1 MLYFIVHNHTLVV
14 FKRNLEKDKLILQ
27 SKVKFHHSLLSTI
40 YDPKLLSNV
49 IAQSL
54 DELNEKIVLE
64 NQEASIVINDELLS
78 HSLVISSAKDD
89 IKLAEKIKNELQ
101 TKWKDLFN
109 NYFYIAESRKSS
121 KKFIH
126 VVEIN
131 HYLKEKI
138 KLNFNNSGIDIKGL
152 IPLSSV
158 ILAQAKTTQYRV
170 FKSLKNYFIFNYSRK
185 GFSFFKANYS
195 GKKKTFNK
203 VVGLN
208 DLQKIAEG
216 TLKKSNSKYLLFSD
230 LDIVKTLSQ
239 LIDISSPMLNFI
251 NPVGIQIIDDST
263 YKRKRTFTKQKKETN
278 FFNYFRNIV
287 AAFLTLILL
296 VFSLWSINKTDLKS
310 LNTEVVSDMI
320 EEPVVTD
327 VRVKENPFEFY
338 NAKSYS
344 MINVFDSIVTE
355 YGNSISMLSIVDGV
369 VSAEGNEDLL
379 SLLNGVDPNA
389 VKQIDLSK
397 NKVVYKIDPYLPTD
411 LSKNSTSISNFLNWI
426 LDIEEI
432 EFKIIDGVLLDREV
446 GNIILR
452 IEGLELSN
460 EIIDQITNY
469 NNFIMR
475 KILFT
480 KADNSIHFYITV
492 LS

>member
-27 SKVKFHHSLLSTI
+27 SKVKFHHSLSSTI

-78 HSLVISSAKDD
+78 HSLVISSIKDD

-101 TKWKDLFN
+101 IKWKDLFN

-158 ILAQAKTTQYRV
+158 MLAQAKTTQYRV
-170 FKSLKNYFIFNYSRK
+170 VKSLKNYFIFNYSRK

-195 GKKKTFNK
+195 GRKKTFNK
-203 VVGLN
+203 IIGLN

-216 TLKKSNSKYLLFSD
+216 TIKKSNSKYLLFSD
-230 LDIVKTLSQ
+230 LDVIKTLSQ
-239 LIDISSPMLNFI
+239 LIDASSPILNFI

-263 YKRKRTFTKQKKETN
+263 YKRKKTFTKQKRETN
-278 FFNYFRNIV
+278 FFNYFRNII

-310 LNTEVVSDMI
+310 LNTEMVSDMI

-327 VRVKENPFEFY
+327 VIPTENPFEFY
-338 NAKSYS
+338 NAKSHS

-369 VSAEGNEDLL
+369 VSAEGNENLL

-432 EFKIIDGVLLDREV
+432 EFKIIDGVLLDTEV
-446 GNIILR
+446 DNIILR
-452 IEGLELSN
+452 IDGLELSN

-469 NNFIMR
+469 SNFIMR

-480 KADNSIHFYITV
+480 KDDNSIHFYITV

>member
-170 FKSLKNYFIFNYSRK
+170 VKSLKNYFIFNYSRK

-251 NPVGIQIIDDST
+251 NPVGIQIIDDSI

-320 EEPVVTD
+320 EEPVITD
-327 VRVKENPFEFY
+327 VIVKENPFEFY

>member
-1 MLYFIVHNHTLVV
+1 LLYFIVHNHTLVV

-27 SKVKFHHSLLSTI
+27 SKVKFHHSLSSTI

-78 HSLVISSAKDD
+78 HSLVISSIKDD

-101 TKWKDLFN
+101 IKWKDLFN

-158 ILAQAKTTQYRV
+158 MLAQAKTTQYRV
-170 FKSLKNYFIFNYSRK
+170 VKSLKNYFIFNYSRK

-195 GKKKTFNK
+195 GRKKTFNK
-203 VVGLN
+203 IIGLN

-216 TLKKSNSKYLLFSD
+216 TIKKSNSKYLLFSD

-239 LIDISSPMLNFI
+239 LIDISFPMLNFI

-263 YKRKRTFTKQKKETN
+263 YKRKKTFTKQKRETN
-278 FFNYFRNIV
+278 FFNYFRNII

-310 LNTEVVSDMI
+310 LNTEMVSDMI

-327 VRVKENPFEFY
+327 VIVRENPFEFY
-338 NAKSYS
+338 NAKSHS

-369 VSAEGNEDLL
+369 VSAEGNENLL

-432 EFKIIDGVLLDREV
+432 EFKIIDGVLLDTEV
-446 GNIILR
+446 DNIILR
-452 IEGLELSN
+452 IDGLELSN

-469 NNFIMR
+469 SNFIMR

-480 KADNSIHFYITV
+480 KDDNSIHFYITV

>member
-1 MLYFIVHNHTLVV
+1 LLYFIVHNHTLVV

-170 FKSLKNYFIFNYSRK
+170 VKSLKNYFIFNYSRK

-251 NPVGIQIIDDST
+251 NPVGIQIIDDSI

-320 EEPVVTD
+320 EEPVITD
-327 VRVKENPFEFY
+327 VIVKENPFEFY

>member
-452 IEGLELSN
+452 IDGLELSN
-460 EIIDQITNY
+460 EVIDQITNY

>member
-170 FKSLKNYFIFNYSRK
+170 VKSLKNYFIFNYSRK

-251 NPVGIQIIDDST
+251 NPVGIQIIDDSI

-320 EEPVVTD
+320 EEPVITD
-327 VRVKENPFEFY
+327 VIVKENPFEFY

-397 NKVVYKIDPYLPTD
+397 NKVVYKIDP
-411 LSKNSTSISNFLNWI
+411 
-426 LDIEEI
+426 
-432 EFKIIDGVLLDREV
+432 
-446 GNIILR
+446 
-452 IEGLELSN
+452 
-460 EIIDQITNY
+460 
-469 NNFIMR
+469 
-475 KILFT
+475 
-480 KADNSIHFYITV
+480 
-492 LS
+492 

>member
-1 MLYFIVHNHTLVV
+1 MLYFIVHNNTLVV

-27 SKVKFHHSLLSTI
+27 SKVKFHHSLSSTI

-78 HSLVISSAKDD
+78 HSLVISSEKDD

-101 TKWKDLFN
+101 IKWKDLLSD
-109 NYFYIAESRKSS
+109 YLYVAESRKSS

-138 KLNFNNSGIDIKGL
+138 KLNFNNFGIDIKAL
-152 IPLSSV
+152 VPLSSV
-158 ILAQAKTTQYRV
+158 ILSHTKTTQYGV
-170 FKSLKNYFIFNYSRK
+170 VKSLKNYLIFNYARK
-185 GFSFFKANYS
+185 GFSFFKATY
-195 GKKKTFNK
+195 GGRKKTFNK
-203 VVGLN
+203 IIGLN
-208 DLQKIAEG
+208 DLQKISEG

-230 LDIVKTLSQ
+230 LDVVKILSQ
-239 LIDISSPMLNFI
+239 LIDASSPILNFI
-251 NPVGIQIIDDST
+251 NPVGIQIIDGSA

-287 AAFLTLILL
+287 AAFLTLILV
-296 VFSLWSINKTDLKS
+296 VFLLWSVNKTDLKS

-327 VRVKENPFEFY
+327 VIPTENPFEFY
-338 NAKSYS
+338 NAKSHS

-355 YGNSISMLSIVDGV
+355 YGNSISLLSIVDGV
-369 VSAEGNEDLL
+369 VSAEGNESLL

-397 NKVVYKIDPYLPTD
+397 NKVVYKIDPYLPTE

-446 GNIILR
+446 DNIILR
-452 IEGLELSN
+452 IDGLELSN
-460 EIIDQITNY
+460 EIIDQITDY

>member
-27 SKVKFHHSLLSTI
+27 SKVKFHHSLSSTI

-78 HSLVISSAKDD
+78 HSLVISSIKDD

-101 TKWKDLFN
+101 IKWKDLFN

-138 KLNFNNSGIDIKGL
+138 KLNFNNFGIDIKAL
-152 IPLSSV
+152 VPLSSV
-158 ILAQAKTTQYRV
+158 ILAHTKTTQYGV
-170 FKSLKNYFIFNYSRK
+170 VKSLKNYFIFNYSRK

-195 GKKKTFNK
+195 GRKKTFNK
-203 VVGLN
+203 IIGLN

-216 TLKKSNSKYLLFSD
+216 TIKKSNSKYLLFSD

-239 LIDISSPMLNFI
+239 LIDISFPMLNFI

-263 YKRKRTFTKQKKETN
+263 YKRKKTFTKQKRETN

-310 LNTEVVSDMI
+310 LNTEMVSDMI

-327 VRVKENPFEFY
+327 VIVRENPFE
-338 NAKSYS
+338 S
-344 MINVFDSIVTE
+344 M
-355 YGNSISMLSIVDGV
+355 GISL
-369 VSAEGNEDLL
+369 
-379 SLLNGVDPNA
+379 
-389 VKQIDLSK
+389 
-397 NKVVYKIDPYLPTD
+397 
-411 LSKNSTSISNFLNWI
+411 
-426 LDIEEI
+426 
-432 EFKIIDGVLLDREV
+432 
-446 GNIILR
+446 
-452 IEGLELSN
+452 
-460 EIIDQITNY
+460 
-469 NNFIMR
+469 
-475 KILFT
+475 
-480 KADNSIHFYITV
+480 
-492 LS
+492 

>member
-1 MLYFIVHNHTLVV
+1 LLYFIVHNHTLVV

-109 NYFYIAESRKSS
+109 NFFYIAESRKSS

-452 IEGLELSN
+452 IDGLELSN
-460 EIIDQITNY
+460 EVIDQITNY

>member
-1 MLYFIVHNHTLVV
+1 M
-14 FKRNLEKDKLILQ
+14 FKRNLEKDKLIFQ
-27 SKVKFHHSLLSTI
+27 SKVKFHHSLSSTI

-54 DELNEKIVLE
+54 DELNEKIILE

-78 HSLVISSAKDD
+78 HSLIINSAKDD

-101 TKWKDLFN
+101 IKWKDLFS
-109 NYFYIAESRKSS
+109 NYFYIAETRKSS

-138 KLNFNNSGIDIKGL
+138 KLNFNNFGIDIKGL

-158 ILAQAKTTQYRV
+158 ILSHTKTTQYGV
-170 FKSLKNYFIFNYSRK
+170 VKSLKNYLIFNYSRK

-195 GKKKTFNK
+195 ARKKTFNK
-203 VVGLN
+203 IIGLD
-208 DLQKIAEG
+208 DLQKISEG
-216 TLKKSNSKYLLFSD
+216 TLKKSSSKYLLFSD
-230 LDIVKTLSQ
+230 LDIVKTLSE
-239 LIDISSPMLNFI
+239 LIDTSFPTLNFI
-251 NPVGIQIIDDST
+251 NPVGIQIIDDIT
-263 YKRKRTFTKQKKETN
+263 YKRKKIFTKQKKETN
-278 FFNYFRNIV
+278 FFNYFKNIV

-296 VFSLWSINKTDLKS
+296 VFVLQSINKTDLKS
-310 LNTEVVSDMI
+310 LNTEVISEMI
-320 EEPVVTD
+320 EEPVIIDTIAT
-327 VRVKENPFEFY
+327 ENPFEFY
-338 NAKSYS
+338 NAKSHS
-344 MINVFDSIVTE
+344 MINVFDLIVTE
-355 YGNSISMLSIVDGV
+355 YGDAVSILNIVDGV
-369 VSAEGNEDLL
+369 VSVEGGDESLL

-389 VKQIDLSK
+389 VRQIDLSK
-397 NKVVYKIDPYLPTD
+397 NKVVYKIDSYLPTD

-446 GNIILR
+446 DNVILR
-452 IEGLELSN
+452 IDGLELSN
-460 EIIDQITNY
+460 EIINQITNY

-475 KILFT
+475 KILFI

-492 LS
+492 LG

>member
-27 SKVKFHHSLLSTI
+27 SKVKFHHSLSSTI

-78 HSLVISSAKDD
+78 HSLVISSIKDD

-101 TKWKDLFN
+101 IKWKDLFN

-158 ILAQAKTTQYRV
+158 MLAQAKTTQYRV
-170 FKSLKNYFIFNYSRK
+170 VKSLKNYFIFNYSRK

-195 GKKKTFNK
+195 GRKKTFNK
-203 VVGLN
+203 IIGLN

-216 TLKKSNSKYLLFSD
+216 TIKKSNSKYLLFSD

-239 LIDISSPMLNFI
+239 LIDISFPMLNFI

-263 YKRKRTFTKQKKETN
+263 YKRKKTFTKQKRETN
-278 FFNYFRNIV
+278 FFNYFRNII

-310 LNTEVVSDMI
+310 LNTEMVSDMI

-327 VRVKENPFEFY
+327 VIVRENPFEFY
-338 NAKSYS
+338 NAKSHS

-432 EFKIIDGVLLDREV
+432 EFKIIDGVLLDTEV
-446 GNIILR
+446 DNIILR
-452 IEGLELSN
+452 IDGLELSN

-469 NNFIMR
+469 SNFIMR

-480 KADNSIHFYITV
+480 KDDNSIHFYITV

>member
-27 SKVKFHHSLLSTI
+27 SKVKFHHSLSSTI

-64 NQEASIVINDELLS
+64 NQEASIVVNDELLS
-78 HSLVISSAKDD
+78 HSLVISSIKDD

-101 TKWKDLFN
+101 IKWKDLFN

-158 ILAQAKTTQYRV
+158 MLAQAKTPQYRV
-170 FKSLKNYFIFNYSRK
+170 VKSLKNYFIFNYSRK

-195 GKKKTFNK
+195 GRKKTFNK
-203 VVGLN
+203 IIGLN

-239 LIDISSPMLNFI
+239 LIDISFPMLNFI

-263 YKRKRTFTKQKKETN
+263 YKRKKTFTKQKRETN

-310 LNTEVVSDMI
+310 LNTEMVSDMI

-327 VRVKENPFEFY
+327 VIVRENPFEFY
-338 NAKSYS
+338 NAKSHS

-369 VSAEGNEDLL
+369 VSAEGNENLL

-432 EFKIIDGVLLDREV
+432 EFKIIDGVLLDTEV
-446 GNIILR
+446 DNIILR
-452 IEGLELSN
+452 IDGLELSN

-469 NNFIMR
+469 SNFIMR

-480 KADNSIHFYITV
+480 KDDNSIHFYITV

>member
-1 MLYFIVHNHTLVV
+1 M
-14 FKRNLEKDKLILQ
+14 FKRNLEKDKLIFQ
-27 SKVKFHHSLLSTI
+27 SKVKFHHSLSSTI

-54 DELNEKIVLE
+54 DELNEKIILE

-78 HSLVISSAKDD
+78 HSLIINSAKDD

-101 TKWKDLFN
+101 IKWKDLFS
-109 NYFYIAESRKSS
+109 NYFYIAETRKSS
-121 KKFIH
+121 KNFIH

-138 KLNFNNSGIDIKGL
+138 KLNFGIDIKGL

-158 ILAQAKTTQYRV
+158 ILSHTKTTQYGV
-170 FKSLKNYFIFNYSRK
+170 VKSLKNYLIFNYSRK
-185 GFSFFKANYS
+185 GFSFFKANY
-195 GKKKTFNK
+195 GARKKTFNK
-203 VVGLN
+203 IIGLD
-208 DLQKIAEG
+208 DLQKISEG

-230 LDIVKTLSQ
+230 LDIVKTLSE
-239 LIDISSPMLNFI
+239 LIDTSFPTLNFI
-251 NPVGIQIIDDST
+251 NPVGIQIIDDIT
-263 YKRKRTFTKQKKETN
+263 YKRKKTFTKQKKKTN
-278 FFNYFRNIV
+278 FFNYFKNIV

-296 VFSLWSINKTDLKS
+296 VFVLQSINKTDLKL
-310 LNTEVVSDMI
+310 LNTEVISEMI
-320 EEPVVTD
+320 EKPVITD
-327 VRVKENPFEFY
+327 AIATENPFEFY
-338 NAKSYS
+338 NAKSHS
-344 MINVFDSIVTE
+344 MINVFDLIVTE
-355 YGNSISMLSIVDGV
+355 YGDAVSILNIVDGV
-369 VSAEGNEDLL
+369 VSVEGGDESLL

-397 NKVVYKIDPYLPTD
+397 NKVVYKIDSYLPTD

-446 GNIILR
+446 DNVILR
-452 IEGLELSN
+452 IDGLELSN
-460 EIIDQITNY
+460 EIINQITNY

-475 KILFT
+475 KILFI

-492 LS
+492 LG

>member
-27 SKVKFHHSLLSTI
+27 SKVKFHHSLSSTI

-78 HSLVISSAKDD
+78 HSLVISSIKDD

-101 TKWKDLFN
+101 IKWKDLFN

-158 ILAQAKTTQYRV
+158 MLAQAKTTQYRV
-170 FKSLKNYFIFNYSRK
+170 VKSLKNYFIFNYSRK

-195 GKKKTFNK
+195 GRKKTFNK
-203 VVGLN
+203 IIGLN

-216 TLKKSNSKYLLFSD
+216 TIKKSNSKYLLFSD

-239 LIDISSPMLNFI
+239 LIDISFPMLNFI

-263 YKRKRTFTKQKKETN
+263 YKRKKTFTKQKRETN
-278 FFNYFRNIV
+278 FFNYFRNII

-310 LNTEVVSDMI
+310 LNTEMVSDMI

-327 VRVKENPFEFY
+327 VIVRENPFEFY
-338 NAKSYS
+338 NAKSHS

-369 VSAEGNEDLL
+369 VSAEGNENLL

-432 EFKIIDGVLLDREV
+432 EFKIIDGVLLDTEV
-446 GNIILR
+446 DNIILR
-452 IEGLELSN
+452 IDGLELSN

-469 NNFIMR
+469 SNFIMR

>member
-27 SKVKFHHSLLSTI
+27 SKVKFHHSLSSTI

-64 NQEASIVINDELLS
+64 NQEASIVVNDELLS
-78 HSLVISSAKDD
+78 HSLVISSIKDD

-101 TKWKDLFN
+101 IKWKDLFN

-158 ILAQAKTTQYRV
+158 MLAQAKTTQYRV
-170 FKSLKNYFIFNYSRK
+170 VKSLKNYFIFNYSRK

-195 GKKKTFNK
+195 GRKKTFNK
-203 VVGLN
+203 IIGLN

-216 TLKKSNSKYLLFSD
+216 TIKKSNSKYLLFSD

-239 LIDISSPMLNFI
+239 LIDISFPMLNFI

-263 YKRKRTFTKQKKETN
+263 YKRKKTFTKQKRETN

-296 VFSLWSINKTDLKS
+296 VFSLWSI
-310 LNTEVVSDMI
+310 VI
-320 EEPVVTD
+320 
-327 VRVKENPFEFY
+327 VRENPFEFY
-338 NAKSYS
+338 NAKSHS

-369 VSAEGNEDLL
+369 VSAEGNENLL

-432 EFKIIDGVLLDREV
+432 EFKIIDGVLLDTEV
-446 GNIILR
+446 DNIILR
-452 IEGLELSN
+452 IDGLELSN

-469 NNFIMR
+469 SNFIMR

-480 KADNSIHFYITV
+480 KDDNSIHFYITV

>member
-27 SKVKFHHSLLSTI
+27 SKVKFHHSLSSTI

-78 HSLVISSAKDD
+78 HSLVISSIKDD

-101 TKWKDLFN
+101 IKWKDLFN

-158 ILAQAKTTQYRV
+158 MLAQAKTTQYRV
-170 FKSLKNYFIFNYSRK
+170 VKSLKNYFIFNYSRK

-195 GKKKTFNK
+195 GRKKTFNK
-203 VVGLN
+203 IIGLN

-216 TLKKSNSKYLLFSD
+216 TIKKSNSKYLLFSD

-239 LIDISSPMLNFI
+239 LIDISFPMLNFI

-263 YKRKRTFTKQKKETN
+263 YKRKKTFTKQKRETN
-278 FFNYFRNIV
+278 FFNYFRNII

-310 LNTEVVSDMI
+310 LNTEMVSDMI

-327 VRVKENPFEFY
+327 VIVRENPFEFY
-338 NAKSYS
+338 NAKSHS

-369 VSAEGNEDLL
+369 VSAEGNENLL

-432 EFKIIDGVLLDREV
+432 EFKIIDGVLLDTEV
-446 GNIILR
+446 DNIILR
-452 IEGLELSN
+452 IDGLELSN

-469 NNFIMR
+469 SNFIMR

-480 KADNSIHFYITV
+480 KDDNSIHFYITV

>member
-27 SKVKFHHSLLSTI
+27 SKVKFHHSLSSTI

-170 FKSLKNYFIFNYSRK
+170 VKSLKNYFIFNYSRK

-251 NPVGIQIIDDST
+251 NPVGIQIIDDSI

-320 EEPVVTD
+320 EEPVITD
-327 VRVKENPFEFY
+327 VIVKENPFEFY

>member
-109 NYFYIAESRKSS
+109 NFFYIAESRKSS

-452 IEGLELSN
+452 IDGLELSN
-460 EIIDQITNY
+460 EVIDQITNY

>member
-158 ILAQAKTTQYRV
+158 ILAQGKTTQYRV
-170 FKSLKNYFIFNYSRK
+170 VKSLKNYFIFNYSRK

-251 NPVGIQIIDDST
+251 NPVGIQIIDDSI

-320 EEPVVTD
+320 EEPVITD
-327 VRVKENPFEFY
+327 VIVKENPFEFY

>member
-1 MLYFIVHNHTLVV
+1 MLYFIVHNNTLVV

-27 SKVKFHHSLLSTI
+27 SKVKFHHSLSSTI

-78 HSLVISSAKDD
+78 HSLIINSAKDD

-101 TKWKDLFN
+101 IKWKDLFS

-138 KLNFNNSGIDIKGL
+138 KLNFNNFGIDIKGI

-158 ILAQAKTTQYRV
+158 ILSHTKTTQYGV
-170 FKSLKNYFIFNYSRK
+170 VKSLKNYLIFNYSRK

-195 GKKKTFNK
+195 ARKKTFNK
-203 VVGLN
+203 IIGLD
-208 DLQKIAEG
+208 DLQKISEG

-230 LDIVKTLSQ
+230 LDIVKTLSE
-239 LIDISSPMLNFI
+239 LIDTSFPTLNFI

-263 YKRKRTFTKQKKETN
+263 YKRKKTFTKQKKETN

-287 AAFLTLILL
+287 AAFLTLILV
-296 VFSLWSINKTDLKS
+296 VFLLWSVNKTDLKS

-327 VRVKENPFEFY
+327 VIPTENPFEFY
-338 NAKSYS
+338 NAKSHS

-355 YGNSISMLSIVDGV
+355 YGNSISLLSIVDGV
-369 VSAEGNEDLL
+369 VSAEGNESLL

-397 NKVVYKIDPYLPTD
+397 NKVVYKIDPYLPTE

-446 GNIILR
+446 DNIILR
-452 IEGLELSN
+452 IDGLELSN
-460 EIIDQITNY
+460 EIIDQITDY

>member
-27 SKVKFHHSLLSTI
+27 SKVKFHHSLSSTI

-78 HSLVISSAKDD
+78 HSLVISSIKDD

-101 TKWKDLFN
+101 IKWKDLFN

-158 ILAQAKTTQYRV
+158 MLAQAKTTQYRV
-170 FKSLKNYFIFNYSRK
+170 VKSLKNYFIFNYSRK

-195 GKKKTFNK
+195 GRKKTFNK
-203 VVGLN
+203 IIGLN

-216 TLKKSNSKYLLFSD
+216 TIKKSNSKYLLFSD

-239 LIDISSPMLNFI
+239 LIDISFPMLNFI
-251 NPVGIQIIDDST
+251 NPVGIQIIDDNT
-263 YKRKRTFTKQKKETN
+263 YKRKKTFTKQKRETN

-310 LNTEVVSDMI
+310 LNTEMVSDMI

-327 VRVKENPFEFY
+327 VIVRENPFEFY
-338 NAKSYS
+338 NAKSHS

-369 VSAEGNEDLL
+369 VSAEGNENLL

-432 EFKIIDGVLLDREV
+432 EFKIIDGVLLDTEV
-446 GNIILR
+446 DNIILR
-452 IEGLELSN
+452 IDGLELSN

-469 NNFIMR
+469 SNFIMR

-480 KADNSIHFYITV
+480 KDDNSIHFYITV

>member
-27 SKVKFHHSLLSTI
+27 SKVKFHHSLSSTI

-78 HSLVISSAKDD
+78 HSLVISSIKDD

-101 TKWKDLFN
+101 IKWKDLFN

-158 ILAQAKTTQYRV
+158 MLAQAKTTQYRV
-170 FKSLKNYFIFNYSRK
+170 VKSLKNYFIFNYSRK

-195 GKKKTFNK
+195 GRKKTFNK
-203 VVGLN
+203 IIGLN

-216 TLKKSNSKYLLFSD
+216 TIKKSNSKYLLFSD
-230 LDIVKTLSQ
+230 LDVIKTLSQ
-239 LIDISSPMLNFI
+239 LIDASSPILNFI

-263 YKRKRTFTKQKKETN
+263 YKRKKTFTKQKRETN
-278 FFNYFRNIV
+278 FFNYFRNII

-310 LNTEVVSDMI
+310 LNTEMVSDMI
-320 EEPVVTD
+320 EEPVITD
-327 VRVKENPFEFY
+327 VIPTENPFEFY
-338 NAKSYS
+338 NAKSHS

-369 VSAEGNEDLL
+369 VSAEGNENLL

-432 EFKIIDGVLLDREV
+432 EFKIIDGVLLDTEV
-446 GNIILR
+446 DNIILR
-452 IEGLELSN
+452 IDGLELSN

-469 NNFIMR
+469 SNFIMR

-480 KADNSIHFYITV
+480 KDDNSIHFYITV